1 MQAGRFQATAQ
12 VMADSSRASSIHS
25 IIAGSSSRARTQAA
39 TALSVATT
47 TKLARALWIV
57 PLTVLVYWL
66 HQSPGFHLPRLAF
79 WRTIGGLSALGL
91 LLDIVFGHTFFRFP
105 NAGATLEVFIWSM
118 DLTTLTPIQNLP
130 IEEIAF
136 YFFGIAFTFVLY
148 IWSDL
153 HWFGEEAIGWS
164 ATTVYSVS
172 FLLFWLVI
180 STASALTQLLAV
192 TAPAQDLGHWPR
204 PV

>member
-1 MQAGRFQATAQ
+1 MSSQ
-12 VMADSSRASSIHS
+12 VNFPVRVLCILWPSFLMAAVME
-25 IIAGSSSRARTQAA
+25 G
-39 TALSVATT
+39 LVFSV
-47 TKLARALWIV
+47 V
-57 PLTVLVYWL
+57 DP
-66 HQSPGFHLPRLAF
+66 
-79 WRTIGGLSALGL
+79 
-91 LLDIVFGHTFFRFP
+91 
-105 NAGATLEVFIWSM
+105 
-118 DLTTLTPIQNLP
+118 
-130 IEEIAF
+130 
-136 YFFGIAFTFVLY
+136 
-148 IWSDL
+148 SDL